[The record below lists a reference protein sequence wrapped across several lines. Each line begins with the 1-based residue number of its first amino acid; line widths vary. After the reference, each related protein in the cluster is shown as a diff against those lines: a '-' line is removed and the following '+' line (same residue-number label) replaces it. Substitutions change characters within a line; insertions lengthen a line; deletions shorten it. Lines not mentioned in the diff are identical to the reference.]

1 MSPGQH
7 EAIELILNYCEQIQ
21 LLVDMRL
28 CELSFII
35 AELSYLKYLGGKVVI
50 ILSPHQRF
58 KFDLAWDGVAILV
71 LPLLDELLAWDPHLG
86 ILRSEINNIYDLMG
100 ELTRQALA
108 DDAISLGLSCLN
120 EAITSQSIVYNAR
133 MAINEAKL
141 QIIDLMHA
149 SQ

>member
-1 MSPGQH
+1 
-7 EAIELILNYCEQIQ
+7 
-21 LLVDMRL
+21 MRL
-28 CELSFII
+28 CDLSFIR
-35 AELSYLKYLGGKVVI
+35 AELSYLKNLSEKVVI
-50 ILSPHQRF
+50 IISPHQRF
-58 KFDLAWDGVAILV
+58 RFDLAWHGVGILV

-86 ILRSEINNIYDLMG
+86 ILRSEINNVYDSMN

-120 EAITSQSIVYNAR
+120 EDATSQSIAYNAR

-141 QIIDLMHA
+141 QIIELMQV